1 MTGLYPEVEP
11 YDHGRLDVGEGNLV
25 YWEACGN
32 PGGKPALVLH
42 GGPGSGCTPGWR
54 RYFDPDVY
62 KIILF
67 DQRGCGRS
75 TPDAGDPSVDLAS
88 NTTHHLL
95 ADIELLRRRLGIDS
109 WLVFGGSWGS
119 TLGLAYA
126 ERHPAH
132 VSEVVL
138 FSVVTTGRREVEW
151 VTREMGRVFPEQ
163 WSRFRDAV
171 PADER
176 EGSLVDAYARL
187 LADPEPAV
195 REAAARRWCRWEDT
209 HVSLSSQHRHDERYD
224 DERFVDER
232 FVDERYNDERYN
244 DQRYDDPVFRRR
256 FARLVTHYWRHAAW
270 LEDGILLREAGRLAG
285 IPAVLVH
292 GRLDVSG
299 PSDIAWH
306 LAQAWAGCDLIL
318 VDEAGHGSAEP
329 GMTAALVMATNR
341 FAARG

>member
-11 YDHGRLDVGEGNLV
+11 FDHGWLDVGEGNLV
-25 YWEACGN
+25 YWEECGS
-32 PGGKPALVLH
+32 PEGKPALVLH

-62 KIILF
+62 RVILF

-75 TPDAGDPSVDLAS
+75 TPDAGGLSADLAV

-95 ADIELLRRRLGIDS
+95 ADIERLRDLLGIER

-126 ERHPAH
+126 EKHPEH

-163 WSRFRDAV
+163 WSRLRDGV
-171 PADER
+171 PAGDR
-176 EGSLVDAYARL
+176 DGSLVDAYARL
-187 LADPEPAV
+187 LADPAPLV
-195 REAAARRWCRWEDT
+195 REAAARSWCSWEDT
-209 HVSLSSQHRHDERYD
+209 HVSLSSEHQHDR
-224 DERFVDER
+224 
-232 FVDERYNDERYN
+232 
-244 DQRYDDPVFRRR
+244 RYDDPVFRLR

-270 LEDGILLREAGRLAG
+270 LEDGVLLREAPRLAG

-292 GRLDVSG
+292 GRLDVSS
-299 PSDIAWH
+299 PPDIAWD
-306 LAQAWAGCDLIL
+306 LAQTLRPSCELIL
-318 VDEAGHGSAEP
+318 VDEAGHGSGEP
-329 GMTAALVMATNR
+329 GMTEALVSATDR
-341 FAARG
+341 FATRHQPGPQAG